1 MYPRERKIYVHS
13 QVTFMAALFIISQNW
28 KQPKRPFMEEWINKL
43 WYIYSIGYYS
53 AIKKEQMLVIHNSL
67 DESHTF

>member
-1 MYPRERKIYVHS
+1 
-13 QVTFMAALFIISQNW
+13 MAALFIISPNW

-53 AIKKEQMLVIHNSL
+53 AIKKEQMFVIHNSL

>member
-1 MYPRERKIYVHS
+1 
-13 QVTFMAALFIISQNW
+13 MAALFIISQNW

-53 AIKKEQMLVIHNSL
+53 AIKKEQMFVIHNRL